1 MFLQE
6 IFIERSDSIASEIVV
21 ALSGQNS
28 SQALYFENSV
38 FRIEQLTMLFAV
50 QHQQHLSS
58 CSFQN
63 LFLAIRNK
71 LMQNCSW

>member
-50 QHQQHLSS
+50 QHQQHLLS